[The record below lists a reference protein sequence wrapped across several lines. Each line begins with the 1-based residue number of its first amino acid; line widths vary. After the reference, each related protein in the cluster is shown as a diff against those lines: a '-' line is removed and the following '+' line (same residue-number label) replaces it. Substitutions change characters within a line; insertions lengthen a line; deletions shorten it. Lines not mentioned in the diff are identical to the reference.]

1 MDLYQ
6 RLLEHNVTQDNVWT
20 LTSENLERM
29 GLTLKDQTRY
39 LAAKEAEETKTEQES
54 QNLISR
60 LGNR

>member
-29 GLTLKDQTRY
+29 GLSLKEQTRY
-39 LAAKEAEETKTEQES
+39 LAAKGAEETKTGEDTH
-54 QNLISR
+54 LF
-60 LGNR
+60 L